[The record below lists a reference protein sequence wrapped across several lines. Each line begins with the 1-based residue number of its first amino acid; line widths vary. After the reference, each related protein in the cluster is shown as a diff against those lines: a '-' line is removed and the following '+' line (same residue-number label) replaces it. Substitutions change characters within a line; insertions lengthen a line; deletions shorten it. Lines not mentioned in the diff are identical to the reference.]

1 MSVSLMA
8 NGSDDVRVIAGD
20 KLVLRVNAYDP
31 NGIARILVQCFQ
43 FSMATS
49 HKTKLAVGEVIIPPD
64 KAFSE
69 NSFEVTIGI
78 PENAALGKWGVQL
91 IEFTNSRGY
100 KSSFYR
106 GHGKFDNIVFEVIP
120 PPSKEDELLRF
131 NGVEIASGN
140 RCA

>member
-49 HKTKLAVGEVIIPPD
+49 HKTKLAVGEVIIPPE

-69 NSFEVTIGI
+69 SSFEVSIAI

-131 NGVEIASGN
+131 NGVEIAS
-140 RCA
+140 

>member
-49 HKTKLAVGEVIIPPD
+49 HKTKLAVGELIIPPE
-64 KAFSE
+64 KAFADS
-69 NSFEVTIGI
+69 SFEVTIAI
-78 PENAALGKWGVQL
+78 PDNAALGKWGVQL

-131 NGVEIASGN
+131 SGVEIAGGD

>member
-31 NGIARILVQCFQ
+31 NGIAKILVQCFQ

-49 HKTKLAVGEVIIPPD
+49 HKAKLAVGEFIIPPE
-64 KAFSE
+64 KSFSE
-69 NSFEVTIGI
+69 SSFEVTIAI

-131 NGVEIASGN
+131 NGVEIAGGG

>member
-31 NGIARILVQCFQ
+31 NGIAKILVQCFQ

-49 HKTKLAVGEVIIPPD
+49 HKTKLAVGEVSIPPE

-69 NSFEVTIGI
+69 SSFEVTIAI

-131 NGVEIASGN
+131 NGVEIAS
-140 RCA
+140 